1 MPSTYETTAVSI
13 APSSRNHEATA
24 NARRQELV
32 HLFLTEKSYFLRIAN
47 SILRNLSD
55 AEDAIQNS
63 FCSAWQAVANFR
75 GESSMKTWFSRI
87 VSNHALIA
95 LKKLRRNKLL
105 FIDDDPNCL
114 QDFEQTYSSAV
125 ENPEQIAARREA
137 FQLLRKHLE
146 SLPQETRAVIVLYLS
161 TGRSINEI
169 ARIRGKTRLS
179 VTAHLHRG
187 KAILRKSV
195 HRKPIRRHSLQRNEL
210 R

>member
-1 MPSTYETTAVSI
+1 MPFTYETSAVSFP
-13 APSSRNHEATA
+13 PSSCSQESTTNV
-24 NARRQELV
+24 RRQELV

-47 SILRNLSD
+47 SILRNRSD
-55 AEDAIQNS
+55 AEDAVQNS

-75 GESSMKTWFSRI
+75 GESSMKTWCSRI

-105 FIDDDPNCL
+105 SIDDDPGYL
-114 QDFEQTYSSAV
+114 QDFEQNCSSIV
-125 ENPEQIAARREA
+125 QNPEQIASRMEA
-137 FQLLRKHLE
+137 LQLIRKHLE
-146 SLPQETRAVIVLYLS
+146 SLPRETRAVIVLYLS
-161 TGRSINEI
+161 GGRSINEI

-187 KAILRKSV
+187 KSILRKSV
-195 HRKPIRRHSLQRNEL
+195 YRTSIHRRHNEL